1 MRSLKNDPQFAQRME
16 HFAFKET
23 IEGED
28 QFLPAEIRW
37 LSVLACLMGCQG
49 VDAYRELLPA
59 ALKEGLQPEE
69 IKEMVYQG
77 ADYLG
82 LGRILPFLN
91 ATNKIFTEEHIEL
104 PSAGNHTTTM
114 EDRLEKGIEAQVE
127 IFGEQM
133 REAWKTSVISRWLA
147 ANCFGDYY
155 TRTGLTLAQR
165 ELITFCFLLS
175 QGGCE
180 PQLKAH
186 IKGNLNLGNDKELLM
201 KIVRTCIPYIGYP
214 RCLNAVNCIEQTA

>member
-1 MRSLKNDPQFAQRME
+1 MP
-16 HFAFKET
+16 
-23 IEGED
+23 
-28 QFLPAEIRW
+28 
-37 LSVLACLMGCQG
+37 
-49 VDAYRELLPA
+49 
-59 ALKEGLQPEE
+59 
-69 IKEMVYQG
+69 
-77 ADYLG
+77 
-82 LGRILPFLN
+82 RI
-91 ATNKIFTEEHIEL
+91 
-104 PSAGNHTTTM
+104 
-114 EDRLEKGIEAQVE
+114 DRLEKGIEAQVE

-214 RCLNAVNCIEQTA
+214 RCLNAVNCIEQTV